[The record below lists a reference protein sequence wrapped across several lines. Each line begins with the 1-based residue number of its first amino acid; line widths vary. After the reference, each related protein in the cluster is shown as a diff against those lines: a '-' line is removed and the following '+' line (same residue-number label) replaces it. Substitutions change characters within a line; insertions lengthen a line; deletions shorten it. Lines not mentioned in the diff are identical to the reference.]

1 MRKSLMQ
8 IQPRDLG
15 TPANSVIEALTNF
28 VCCQKVYIHMSTWIA
43 GKDSMKRHCQTR
55 KKFTVI

>member
-1 MRKSLMQ
+1 MQ

-15 TPANSVIEALTNF
+15 TPANSVIETLTNF